1 MDRGAVLSAAGWS
14 TDEELASAVK
24 HFTEKIPGYVTP
36 AAYGVARLDDGNLT
50 FGEVNDV
57 GNTRRLPAVVLAF
70 VCGYSADTAT
80 YELSAEQM
88 TEVATLLAPADAAV
102 HMDHPNLWSW
112 RELLEK
118 SNPASTFLAFYLRDL
133 GDKPVGAYDDA
144 FRARL
149 SQ

>member
-1 MDRGAVLSAAGWS
+1 LSAAGWS

-36 AAYGVARLDDGNLT
+36 TAYGVARLDDGKLT

-57 GNTRRLPAVVLAF
+57 GNTRRLPAVILAF
-70 VCGYSADTAT
+70 VCGYSADTAM
-80 YELSAEQM
+80 YELSAEQL
-88 TEVATLLAPADAAV
+88 TKAAALLAPAEAAV
-102 HMDHPNLWSW
+102 HMDHPNLRSW
-112 RELLEK
+112 RELLEE
-118 SNPASTFLAFYLRDL
+118 SNPASTFLAFYVRDL
-133 GDKPVGAYDDA
+133 GDNPAGAYDVE